1 MKRFSLGDY
10 KKLKQDIKIVNQ
22 RIQKIQNKYGEE
34 TWSISRLRN
43 KLKSDNYNYI
53 SSVTGNIVLKK
64 DMSDIELRYVARFV
78 NSFKNSIATTTL
90 RGMKST
96 IKKTREGIKKHYAKL
111 GEELSDFDVLKLY
124 EIVEDKELRDMSE
137 KLNPSIVW
145 ARMIQAKETNLGAD
159 KFVDLFE
166 SRADINDAEVRK
178 YLETIYINYM
188 NK

>member
-1 MKRFSLGDY
+1 MKRFTLGEY
-10 KKLKQDIKIVNQ
+10 RQLQKDIKIVNQ
-22 RIQKIQNKYGEE
+22 RIQKIQNKYGEQ

-43 KLKSDNYNYI
+43 KLISDNYNYI
-53 SSVTGNIVLKK
+53 SSVTGNVILKK
-64 DMSDIELRYVARFV
+64 DMSDVELRYVARAV
-78 NSFKNSIATTTL
+78 NTFKKSVATTTL

-145 ARMIQAKETNLGAD
+145 ARMIQAKETNLGSNEFA
-159 KFVDLFE
+159 DLFE
-166 SRADINDAEVRK
+166 SRANINDVEVRN
-178 YLETIYINYM
+178 YLETIYNNYM
-188 NK
+188 IK